1 MYRMKELQ
9 MNTYM
14 YAPKDS
20 SKHRDN
26 WRDPYLKHELG
37 KTHKYFSVLT
47 SY

>member
-1 MYRMKELQ
+1 MKELH

-26 WRDPYLKHELG
+26 WRDPYLQNELG
-37 KTHKYFSVLT
+37 EINNISIKELLLKP
-47 SY
+47 